1 MKIITEMEKISV
13 FIVDDHKIF
22 RDGMKALISR
32 FPYLELAGEAA
43 DGSEF
48 LEKLKNI
55 TPDIVFMDIR
65 MSGIN
70 GLEATKTA
78 LGINRNLK
86 IIVLTTFLE
95 EDYVEQMIMAGVEGY
110 MLKNSELDEFDK
122 AIKRVYHGGN
132 YFSEEIVTILLGNIG
147 RIKNRKSENQY
158 TEKFTP
164 REIEILELICKG
176 LSNDQIAE
184 TAFISV
190 KTVEKYKSNLF
201 QKTNTQNTVN
211 LVIHAFKNRLVDF

>member
-1 MKIITEMEKISV
+1 MDKISV

-22 RDGMKALISR
+22 RDGMKLLISR
-32 FPYLELAGEAA
+32 FPYLELAGEASGGA
-43 DGSEF
+43 EF
-48 LEKLKNI
+48 LEKLETVN
-55 TPDIVFMDIR
+55 PDIVFMDIS
-65 MSGIN
+65 MPGID
-70 GLEATKTA
+70 GLEATIKA
-78 LGINRNLK
+78 LGINKDLK

-132 YFSEEIVTILLGNIG
+132 YFSEEIVSILLGNIG
-147 RIKNRKSENQY
+147 KLKKKRKENKY
-158 TEKFTP
+158 HEEFTS
-164 REIEILELICKG
+164 REIEILKLICKG
-176 LSNDQIAE
+176 MSNEQIAE
-184 TAFISV
+184 SAFVSV

-211 LVIHAFKNRLVDF
+211 LVIHAFKNQLVDF